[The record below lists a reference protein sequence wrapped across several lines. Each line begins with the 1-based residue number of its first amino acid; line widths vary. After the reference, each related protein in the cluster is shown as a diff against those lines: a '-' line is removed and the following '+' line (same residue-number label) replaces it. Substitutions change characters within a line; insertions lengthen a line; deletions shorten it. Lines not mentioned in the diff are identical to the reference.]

1 MKAHKSKGSMSGNN
15 FRLIR
20 GIIRCWYTGF
30 RIPPYTISYVLCA
43 WGKRKPLLIIGSVI
57 LHDLMHKTSIWSEML
72 FTTLYECAL
81 SLPKIASL
89 AWNVSVGLPKQKCYH
104 TAQRQNMNTR
114 REKSTQCFTILSFRI
129 AINHCRHSHTHAHN
143 ALLLARL
150 AYYPKSERISCCC
163 YCCWCVVCA
172 KRPWLIIVDE
182 SNVHKS
188 RIDRLLGHYFSL
200 NRSISI
206 LWHKSTDFRRSIIC
220 HRLESKR
227 LKWIDAPRRFSA
239 ADRVFS
245 CIHLLKAL
253 VLLSLIICHYF
264 DHMLDVW
271 AWASAMQMAI

>member
-1 MKAHKSKGSMSGNN
+1 MNVPYLYPKSHRSHGMWALAYQSNSATTRHNDKTWIRGEKKAHSVLPFYHFES
-15 FRLIR
+15 RLI
-20 GIIRCWYTGF
+20 
-30 RIPPYTISYVLCA
+30 
-43 WGKRKPLLIIGSVI
+43 
-57 LHDLMHKTSIWSEML
+57 
-72 FTTLYECAL
+72 
-81 SLPKIASL
+81 
-89 AWNVSVGLPKQKCYH
+89 
-104 TAQRQNMNTR
+104 TAAT
-114 REKSTQCFTILSFRI
+114 
-129 AINHCRHSHTHAHN
+129 HTHAHN